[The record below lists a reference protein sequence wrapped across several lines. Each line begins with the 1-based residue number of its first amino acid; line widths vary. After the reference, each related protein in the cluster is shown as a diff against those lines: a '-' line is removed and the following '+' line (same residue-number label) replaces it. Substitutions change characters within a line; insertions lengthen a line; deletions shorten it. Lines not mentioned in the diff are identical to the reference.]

1 MEREKFDDILSIIK
15 EIEKKNSKLEKY
27 VSGLPVL
34 SRNSMLEKITQDIVK
49 NNKLFKKMG
58 ISNNAIPMGSVKK
71 EPLII
76 QNIINDTISNI
87 QANPS
92 KKVIYLR
99 SFLNLFEDIHEND
112 KNVLLQSLKDEN
124 SEKLIEKMTSL
135 SNLFKLK
142 M

>member
-15 EIEKKNSKLEKY
+15 EIEKKNSELEKY
-27 VSGLPVL
+27 VSGLPIL

-49 NNKLFKKMG
+49 NNKLFKEMG
-58 ISNNAIPMGSVKK
+58 ISSNVIPMGSVKK

-76 QNIINDTISNI
+76 QNIINNTISNI

-99 SFLNLFEDIHEND
+99 SFLNLFDDIYEND
-112 KNVLLQSLKDEN
+112 KNVLVQSLKDEN

-135 SNLFKLK
+135 SNIFKLK

>member
-15 EIEKKNSKLEKY
+15 EIEKKNSELEKY
-27 VSGLPVL
+27 VSELPIL

-49 NNKLFKKMG
+49 NNKLFKEMG
-58 ISNNAIPMGSVKK
+58 ISSNAIPMGSVKK
-71 EPLII
+71 EPLLI
-76 QNIINDTISNI
+76 QNIINNTISNI

-99 SFLNLFEDIHEND
+99 SFLNLFDDIYEND
-112 KNVLLQSLKDEN
+112 KNVLVQSLKDEN

-135 SNLFKLK
+135 SNIFKLK

>member
-71 EPLII
+71 GPLII